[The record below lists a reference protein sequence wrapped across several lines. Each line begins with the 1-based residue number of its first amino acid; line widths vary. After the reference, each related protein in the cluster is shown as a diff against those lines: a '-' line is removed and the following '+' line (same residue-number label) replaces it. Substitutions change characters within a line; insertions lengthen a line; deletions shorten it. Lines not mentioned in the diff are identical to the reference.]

1 MAFNFFKRK
10 KPEVLEVVEP
20 AKPDNRIDTD
30 LLLMQIQLMH
40 ENHYS
45 VAKHKSGKVEPRGY
59 CDPALVNPFIDED
72 GLYLFIDK
80 DRLFAGYSDE
90 YPELAKEAITKE
102 EPTC

>member
-20 AKPDNRIDTD
+20 AKPDNRIDAD

-45 VAKHKSGKVEPRGY
+45 VAKHNSGKGEPIGY
-59 CDPALVNPFIDED
+59 CRAL
-72 GLYLFIDK
+72 K
-80 DRLFAGYSDE
+80 DIEGIVRSMKQEGVTE
-90 YPELAKEAITKE
+90 
-102 EPTC
+102 

>member
-20 AKPDNRIDTD
+20 PKPDNRIDAD

-45 VAKHKSGKVEPRGY
+45 VAKHKNDFNPRTHEE
-59 CDPALVNPFIDED
+59 CD
-72 GLYLFIDK
+72 
-80 DRLFAGYSDE
+80 R
-90 YPELAKEAITKE
+90 AIQA
-102 EPTC
+102 